1 MSKELSIKEKLSK
14 KYHKCD
20 EISNL
25 KEMLYRSS
33 NIYGSRIA
41 FKIKNNNGEIYP
53 ISYKEFKEDVV
64 KLGTYLIQLGFLGK
78 RIAVIGKNSYQWA
91 VSYFA
96 ATIVGVVV
104 PLDKELHTDDIVNF
118 LNISESVCI
127 LGDTK
132 I

>member
-78 RIAVIGKNSYQWA
+78 RIAVIGK
-91 VSYFA
+91 
-96 ATIVGVVV
+96 
-104 PLDKELHTDDIVNF
+104 
-118 LNISESVCI
+118 
-127 LGDTK
+127 K
-132 I
+132 IHINGLYHIFCSNYSWCCCSS